1 MPSAAHRE
9 RAQNLEETSQ
19 EGSRER
25 AGASSLEARLARER
39 ARVATL
45 ERALRVTRRDAF
57 DDPSAFT
64 FDGFGTTVTAQ
75 DRDGAI
81 SKALSKALE
90 PSPSF
95 ARDGSS
101 RPPPFGATGDAKAPF
116 DAAADS
122 AARTPLLAAPGAL
135 AAYGS
140 GEASPRAA
148 AVAAA
153 SATSALAADPRGD
166 TGSRTPF
173 AGHRETP
180 EAAAAAAVAAAES
193 AVGASNLDLETTL
206 ARALHAA
213 KRREFEAV
221 TLARRIEGERNAAE
235 ARASAAEA
243 RLAREAKARRAAE
256 RDAAA
261 SRARCAVFENRME
274 ALRSGRGR
282 LFGSGAAAASAAPE
296 PERHLPPV
304 ACIDEG
310 SRATPANLSD
320 PVPERRRGADDG
332 DGDADGFA
340 FFEIPPEFDAPPPE
354 KALGGAAS
362 VSARDAE
369 KPAKDSSARGKTPG
383 KSPRG
388 RTPRGWAL

>member
-101 RPPPFGATGDAKAPF
+101 RPPPF

-180 EAAAAAAVAAAES
+180 EAAAAAAAAAAES

-221 TLARRIEGERNAAE
+221 SLARRIEGEKNAAE

-282 LFGSGAAAASAAPE
+282 LFGSGAAAASVAPE
-296 PERHLPPV
+296 PDRTESDARV
-304 ACIDEG
+304 DEG
-310 SRATPANLSD
+310 NRAGYRLSD

-332 DGDADGFA
+332 DDDAGYV
-340 FFEIPPEFDAPPPE
+340 FFEIPPEFDEPPS
-354 KALGGAAS
+354 GGAERGSPPRDEGKQTKNSS
-362 VSARDAE
+362 V
-369 KPAKDSSARGKTPG
+369 RGKTPG
-383 KSPRG
+383 KTPRG
-388 RTPRGWAL
+388 RTPRAWAL